1 MAGRHEEKFVCLQKL
16 APGLTRVL
24 CLPEWDLG
32 TQEQAWKQRS
42 GDEVTPPDLELRGR
56 FWNAG
61 KEVKGKGGCE
71 GCL

>member
-1 MAGRHEEKFVCLQKL
+1 ML
-16 APGLTRVL
+16 GLG
-24 CLPEWDLG
+24 LG